1 MAKKKTFEQAL
12 NELEEIVK
20 QMESGDL
27 ALEDAVKKYESG
39 IKQSR
44 YCLDLLDKTEKKIE
58 ILNRNNHLKDKDIED
73 PDSNKSEE

>member
-12 NELEEIVK
+12 KELEEIVR

-58 ILNRNNHLKDKDIED
+58 ILNRDNQLENIKED
-73 PDSNKSEE
+73 PDSGKTEE